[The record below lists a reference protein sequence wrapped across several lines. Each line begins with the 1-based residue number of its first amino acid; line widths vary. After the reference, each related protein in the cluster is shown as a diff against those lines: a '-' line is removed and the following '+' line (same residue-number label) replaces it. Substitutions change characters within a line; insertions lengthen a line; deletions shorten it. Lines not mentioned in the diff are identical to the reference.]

1 MIQDGGTGFS
11 NNQTESNPGNATT
24 AFFRLSME
32 QLNLENMKCYCYSS
46 VRLDV

>member
-11 NNQTESNPGNATT
+11 DNQIKCNPGNATT
-24 AFFRLSME
+24 VFYRLSME

-46 VRLDV
+46 LRLDM